1 MAELF
6 RYIQQA
12 FVAPSGQQAI
22 DVGRQSDLQNSLRDA
37 ISERLPRDRLRSM
50 AQAFIAKHFSSPL
63 DDPLQMGQQL
73 RSVNERLA
81 PPLHGTDAVDQLIAA
96 TFDSDATDLVGSD
109 PFLADKALLD
119 DILVSVK
126 ISTGFDLVN
135 AHDLVAMRQAIAFIE
150 DFAANK
156 VTDVTAEGL
165 RKTLRRPIRIPTEF
179 VKSLTVI
186 VDRPQSPP
194 AQDPATEAA
203 TRHRTAL
210 MNEQRHLRSAY
221 EAIMGLPP
229 DQFELTPF
237 SVNADRGA
245 IAASNNRSSG
255 KEVSAGEG
263 PGSEADA
270 VSAPPTFLAIPKE
283 AIERLGGDVRKTLEK
298 ANIDVTGAPVSHVI
312 TAIKRQWQDVSRQL
326 APYQAPAPTKVF
338 RLGAHLFAVQDSTAT
353 IATGTGEVQ

>member
-12 FVAPSGQQAI
+12 FVAPSGKQAI

-50 AQAFIAKHFSSPL
+50 ADAFIAQHFSSPL

-126 ISTGFDLVN
+126 ISTGFDRVN
-135 AHDLVAMRQAIAFIE
+135 AHDLVAMRQVLAFIE
-150 DFAANK
+150 DFASGK
-156 VTDVTAEGL
+156 VADDTAEGI
-165 RKTLRRPIRIPTEF
+165 RAALRRPIRIPSEF
-179 VKSLTVI
+179 VYPVTVSAEGQ
-186 VDRPQSPP
+186 PSPP
-194 AQDPATEAA
+194 SEPPDESAARQRAALLTE
-203 TRHRTAL
+203 
-210 MNEQRHLRSAY
+210 QQHLKRAY
-221 EAIMGLPP
+221 ETIMGLPP
-229 DQFELTPF
+229 DQFELKPM
-237 SVNADRGA
+237 SSKADRKVARNAAARTSGKKAPDGA
-245 IAASNNRSSG
+245 YELDAAS
-255 KEVSAGEG
+255 A
-263 PGSEADA
+263 
-270 VSAPPTFLAIPKE
+270 APSFLAISDA
-283 AIERLGGDVRKTLEK
+283 AIERLGGDVQKTLER
-298 ANIDVTGAPVSHVI
+298 ANIDIGGSRVSHVI
-312 TAIKRQWQDVSRQL
+312 SEIKRQWQDVSRQL